1 MPPNLEAANVE
12 SDHVAFAGYP
22 APFVYAEPGKTK
34 IEQTIWGD
42 YIGLKP
48 EEDGDWRKVRA
59 RGRDGWMR
67 KTEIQADRL
76 LELSFVDVGPG

>member
-1 MPPNLEAANVE
+1 MPPDLEATNVGTN
-12 SDHVAFAGYP
+12 DIAFAGYP

-42 YIGLKP
+42 YIGLRP

-67 KTEIQADRL
+67 KSEIRR
-76 LELSFVDVGPG
+76 PGS